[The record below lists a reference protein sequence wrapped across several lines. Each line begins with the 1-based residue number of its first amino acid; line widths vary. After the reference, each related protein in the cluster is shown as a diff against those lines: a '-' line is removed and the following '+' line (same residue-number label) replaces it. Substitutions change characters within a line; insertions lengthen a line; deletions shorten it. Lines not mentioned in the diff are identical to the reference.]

1 MTGFGTGGEGGAS
14 RRDDAAVLA
23 LESRGAPVK
32 GREVLEA
39 VRRASEDV
47 KALRARVL
55 AGGR

>member
-1 MTGFGTGGEGGAS
+1 MVLDAA
-14 RRDDAAVLA
+14 RDDAAVLA

-32 GREVLEA
+32 GREMLEA
-39 VRRASEDV
+39 VRRAGEDV